1 MASGICGKEAMRQL
15 KMDKREDA
23 LKLSKMI
30 KTKNNDMLVTNPKIG
45 NFYRIYPVPSTQ
57 YINGLNRA
65 ILKKMSPFG
74 VV

>member
-1 MASGICGKEAMRQL
+1 MASGICGLEAMRQL
-15 KMDKREDA
+15 KMDKVEKA
-23 LKLSKMI
+23 NQLSKLI
-30 KTKNNDMLVTNPKIG
+30 KTKNNDMLVTNKNLG